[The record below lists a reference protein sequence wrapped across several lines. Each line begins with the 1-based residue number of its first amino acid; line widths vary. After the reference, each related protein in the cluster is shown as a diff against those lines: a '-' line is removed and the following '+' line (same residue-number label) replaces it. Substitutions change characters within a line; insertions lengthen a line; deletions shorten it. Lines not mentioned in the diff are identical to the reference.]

1 MPRSGSA
8 SRTPATPIGQT
19 PVLPQVWAIAW
30 PVVAASMLD
39 AMEGLIDISMVG
51 QLGPEAISA
60 VGLSRQILFLTMVM
74 AMSISTGSRTLVAQ
88 FYGAERH
95 EDLSHTAQQAILMG
109 ALLAVVMALLGGLI
123 ARPTLILLGAQPEV
137 LGHAVPFLRIY
148 FGGVIFM
155 MLNFLISAIFGGA
168 GDTRTPLKISCL
180 IIVLKLPLT
189 YGLIF
194 GAWGLP
200 QMGVCG
206 AAVGTLAS
214 RAVGCI
220 VGFWLLTSGRSRV
233 QMRWTWRLSFNRD
246 IIGRMMR
253 IGVPA
258 GIQGFFRNGARI
270 LFYRV
275 ASWTSQPTTAVA
287 ALTIGL
293 QMRMIGIMPALAF
306 GVAATALVGQRLG
319 AKQIPQAERFGAS
332 TIRLCMVFIVVC
344 AIIICT
350 FAREIV
356 DLFTDS
362 VAVIDM
368 GYVMLWFFTI
378 AQVFSALSIVSA
390 GVLAGGGETRPPLYY
405 TILAQW
411 VVMLPLSYVLA
422 FLFGMDTLGIWI
434 AWLIGGIIQ
443 GVLVWASYLK
453 GAWKR
458 TVI

>member
-1 MPRSGSA
+1 MPQSRSA
-8 SRTPATPIGQT
+8 SRTPTTPTDQT

-74 AMSISTGSRTLVAQ
+74 AMAISTGSRTLVAQ

-123 ARPTLILLGAQPEV
+123 ARPVLILLGAQPEV

-148 FGGVIFM
+148 FAGVIFM

-180 IIVLKLPLT
+180 IIILKLPLT

-214 RAVGCI
+214 RAVGCV

-253 IGVPA
+253 IGVPSGDS
-258 GIQGFFRNGARI
+258 GIF
-270 LFYRV
+270 
-275 ASWTSQPTTAVA
+275 SQWCSHPVLSGGELDLA
-287 ALTIGL
+287 AHDCG
-293 QMRMIGIMPALAF
+293 RRADDW
-306 GVAATALVGQRLG
+306 ATDADDRHY
-319 AKQIPQAERFGAS
+319 AS
-332 TIRLCMVFIVVC
+332 TGFWRSSDRAGWA
-344 AIIICT
+344 AIGRKADTASRT
-350 FAREIV
+350 FWGKY
-356 DLFTDS
+356 D
-362 VAVIDM
+362 
-368 GYVMLWFFTI
+368 
-378 AQVFSALSIVSA
+378 SALY
-390 GVLAGGGETRPPLYY
+390 GVCRCLRHYHLCFRP
-405 TILAQW
+405 
-411 VVMLPLSYVLA
+411 
-422 FLFGMDTLGIWI
+422 
-434 AWLIGGIIQ
+434 
-443 GVLVWASYLK
+443 
-453 GAWKR
+453 
-458 TVI
+458 

>member
-1 MPRSGSA
+1 MPQTGSA
-8 SRTPATPIGQT
+8 SSPPTTPTDQT

-74 AMSISTGSRTLVAQ
+74 AMAISTGSRTLVAQ

-95 EDLSHTAQQAILMG
+95 KDLSHTAQQAILMG
-109 ALLAVVMALLGGLI
+109 ALLSIAMALLGGLI
-123 ARPTLILLGAQPEV
+123 ARPMLILLGAQPEV

-194 GAWGLP
+194 GVWGLP

-214 RAVGCI
+214 RAVGCL

-233 QMRWTWRLSFNRD
+233 QMRWTWRLSINRD
-246 IIGRMMR
+246 IMGRMMR

-258 GIQGFFRNGARI
+258 GIQGFFRNGAHP
-270 LFYRV
+270 V
-275 ASWTSQPTTAVA
+275 
-287 ALTIGL
+287 
-293 QMRMIGIMPALAF
+293 
-306 GVAATALVGQRLG
+306 
-319 AKQIPQAERFGAS
+319 
-332 TIRLCMVFIVVC
+332 
-344 AIIICT
+344 
-350 FAREIV
+350 
-356 DLFTDS
+356 
-362 VAVIDM
+362 
-368 GYVMLWFFTI
+368 
-378 AQVFSALSIVSA
+378 LS
-390 GVLAGGGETRPPLYY
+390 GGELDFAAHYCGRRADDWVADADDRHYAGSGFWRSGNRTGWPATGRKANTASRTLWGKHDSPLHGVYRCLRHYYLCLRP
-405 TILAQW
+405 
-411 VVMLPLSYVLA
+411 
-422 FLFGMDTLGIWI
+422 
-434 AWLIGGIIQ
+434 
-443 GVLVWASYLK
+443 
-453 GAWKR
+453 
-458 TVI
+458 